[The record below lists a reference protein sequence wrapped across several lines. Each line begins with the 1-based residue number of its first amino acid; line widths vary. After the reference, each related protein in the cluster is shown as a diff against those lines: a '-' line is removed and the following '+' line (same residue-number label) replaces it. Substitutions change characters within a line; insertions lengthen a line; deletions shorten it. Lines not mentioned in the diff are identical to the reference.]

1 MDVELV
7 LELLFLMLVVCSRVV
22 FAHLRRVNW
31 GPELSWA
38 TNSCI
43 SLQTAFFSRMPW
55 PLVAVGEFA
64 SVLDARAVLR
74 FWMPEQC
81 FGFGCQSSAS
91 CPWNCEMMAFSRKSR
106 HRVKL
111 YCRCCGDDA
120 LIWRWTGWKFAWV
133 VQGLLLK
140 PHLLLESLKKCTLDF
155 WDGGDD

>member
-31 GPELSWA
+31 GPERSWA

-81 FGFGCQSSAS
+81 FDFGCQSSAS
-91 CPWNCEMMAFSRKSR
+91 VLDARAVLVAHGIVRWWPFLVKVVIESNCTAGVAVMMLWF
-106 HRVKL
+106 
-111 YCRCCGDDA
+111 GDE
-120 LIWRWTGWKFAWV
+120 LV
-133 VQGLLLK
+133 
-140 PHLLLESLKKCTLDF
+140 ESLLGLSKGCF
-155 WDGGDD
+155 